1 MMSGGG
7 VSMTKS
13 LIAQRN
19 LNIPVEKES
28 PESISQALAS
38 LHTLR
43 LDRERISCIANLQG
57 LEQVHS
63 LYLQQN
69 QIEKIENLSC
79 FPNLTFLTLAGNR
92 ISQVE
97 NLHSL
102 PKLQFLDLS
111 QNRIETLDTGTAF
124 PTLGF
129 TTCNTLLWTI
139 KSPGIH
145 CGKQLTHPSTLL
157 PRFCLTFCTDEL
169 PRSLVILD
177 LTRNECTKENSY
189 RERVLA
195 ALPHL
200 KELDTQAVPN
210 QKDTVQTEEEEE
222 DCSEDSDEDWSD
234 LAIPLSVEKDFF
246 ADLREELRAHSAQ
259 RREEEAREYEDRLE
273 ELRQMQNLRELVFNT
288 TERPPWPFGVPEII
302 SAAPEGSVLQSEY
315 HHHPP
320 SNLSKTANPTPKKGP
335 IASKGKAGGSSPAQL
350 KASKGEGSGVTKTT
364 SKGVKK

>member
-1 MMSGGG
+1 MGTPGG

-19 LNIPVEKES
+19 LNFPVEKES
-28 PESISQALAS
+28 PESISQALTS

-79 FPNLTFLTLAGNR
+79 FPDLTFLTLAGNR

-97 NLHSL
+97 NLHTL

-111 QNRIETLDTGTAF
+111 QNRIETLDT
-124 PTLGF
+124 
-129 TTCNTLLWTI
+129 
-139 KSPGIH
+139 
-145 CGKQLTHPSTLL
+145 
-157 PRFCLTFCTDEL
+157 DEL

-177 LTRNECTKENSY
+177 LTGNECTKQNNY

-200 KELDTQAVPN
+200 KELDTQGVW
-210 QKDTVQTEEEEE
+210 KDTVQTEEEEE
-222 DCSEDSDEDWSD
+222 DSSEDSDEDWSD

-246 ADLREELRAHSAQ
+246 ADLREELGAHSAQ

-273 ELRQMQNLRELVFNT
+273 ELRQMQNLRALVFNT
-288 TERPPWPFGVPEII
+288 SERPPWPFGVLEII

-315 HHHPP
+315 PHHPP

-335 IASKGKAGGSSPAQL
+335 RAPKGKAGGSSPTQL
-350 KASKGEGSGVTKTT
+350 KASKGEGSGVMKTT

>member
-19 LNIPVEKES
+19 LNFPVEKES
-28 PESISQALAS
+28 PESISQALTS

-79 FPNLTFLTLAGNR
+79 FPDLTFLTLAGNR

-97 NLHSL
+97 NLHTL

-111 QNRIETLDTGTAF
+111 QNRIETLDTV
-124 PTLGF
+124 
-129 TTCNTLLWTI
+129 CI
-139 KSPGIH
+139 YSH
-145 CGKQLTHPSTLL
+145 QL

-177 LTRNECTKENSY
+177 LTGNECTKQNNY

-200 KELDTQAVPN
+200 KELDTQGVW
-210 QKDTVQTEEEEE
+210 KDTVQTEEEEE
-222 DCSEDSDEDWSD
+222 DSSEDSDEDWSD

-246 ADLREELRAHSAQ
+246 ADLREELGAHSAQ

-273 ELRQMQNLRELVFNT
+273 ELRQMQNLRALVFNT
-288 TERPPWPFGVPEII
+288 SERPPWPFGVLEII

-315 HHHPP
+315 PHHPP

-335 IASKGKAGGSSPAQL
+335 RAPKGKAGGSSPTQL
-350 KASKGEGSGVTKTT
+350 KASKGEGSGVMKTT

>member
-28 PESISQALAS
+28 PESISQALTS
-38 LHTLR
+38 LHSLR

-97 NLHSL
+97 NLQPL
-102 PKLQFLDLS
+102 LKLQFLDLS
-111 QNRIETLDTGTAF
+111 QNRIETLDT
-124 PTLGF
+124 
-129 TTCNTLLWTI
+129 
-139 KSPGIH
+139 
-145 CGKQLTHPSTLL
+145 
-157 PRFCLTFCTDEL
+157 DEL

-177 LTRNECTKENSY
+177 LRGNECTKQNSY

-200 KELDTQAVPN
+200 KELDTQGVPN
-210 QKDTVQTEEEEE
+210 LKVSLQTEEEEE
-222 DCSEDSDEDWSD
+222 GSSEDSDEDWSD
-234 LAIPLSVEKDFF
+234 LAAPLSVEKDFF
-246 ADLREELRAHSAQ
+246 ANLREEFRAHSAQ

-288 TERPPWPFGVPEII
+288 SERPPWPFGVPEQI
-302 SAAPEGSVLQSEY
+302 SAAPEGSVLQSDH

-320 SNLSKTANPTPKKGP
+320 PNLSKTANPTPKKGP
-335 IASKGKAGGSSPAQL
+335 RPSKGKAAASSPTQL
-350 KASKGEGSGVTKTT
+350 KTSKGEGSGVTKTT